1 MNKGWMLFDAESG
14 NAIDMTLDPK
24 IAKIWEEAM
33 LEDENI
39 VVIAFNDEGF
49 DLDEEDNTGE

>member
-1 MNKGWMLFDAESG
+1 MLFDAESG